1 MSTTEYTVEEMKSL
15 LKNMSGM
22 YDLARV
28 VDPIECRILNFQ
40 NDGTV
45 TMNETCYGIW
55 NAGQK
60 CINCSSAIAC
70 RTGCH
75 QEKAEHFHN
84 KVFHIQSN
92 PVTLKLPDGDSY
104 DAVVEL
110 VSIEN
115 ENVAEEGANDR
126 AAENIDHMA
135 AQYQSIHDEMTKVL
149 NAGAFYEMARGHII
163 KNPDLSWVLIS
174 ANIMNFRLV
183 NTLFG
188 VLKGNEVL
196 IKTAEMLKRI
206 SGEAR
211 GLCGRLGSDQFA
223 LLLPQNKYCEDTLLS
238 IQRDLAE
245 AFNAGIYTFII
256 HFGVYEVDDPSVP
269 ISVMYGRANS
279 ALRTIRES
287 LKDTVA
293 YFDSELLKKLLFE
306 QEIIGNFKRALRER
320 QFHMYL
326 QPLVRESGEIYG
338 AEALARWI
346 RPDGSM
352 VMPGDFVCVLEQA
365 GFIHELDMFIW
376 ECAIKQLSAWEDTEK
391 KDLMISVNMSAKDFF
406 SVDVYQVLSDLVD
419 CYQVDAGKLR
429 LEITETALLEEPESC
444 DAVIRR
450 LRKKGFVVEID
461 DFGKGHSSI
470 SMLKDIQADVM
481 KIDMSLLHEVESK
494 PRSKIIL
501 KSIIGMAN
509 DLGME
514 VITEGVETEKQVK
527 MLSDMGCH
535 QFQGFYFA
543 RPIPAE
549 EFENRY

>member
-223 LLLPQNKYCEDTLLS
+223 LLLPQNKYCEDTLL
-238 IQRDLAE
+238 
-245 AFNAGIYTFII
+245 
-256 HFGVYEVDDPSVP
+256 
-269 ISVMYGRANS
+269 
-279 ALRTIRES
+279 
-287 LKDTVA
+287 
-293 YFDSELLKKLLFE
+293 
-306 QEIIGNFKRALRER
+306 
-320 QFHMYL
+320 
-326 QPLVRESGEIYG
+326 
-338 AEALARWI
+338 
-346 RPDGSM
+346 
-352 VMPGDFVCVLEQA
+352 
-365 GFIHELDMFIW
+365 
-376 ECAIKQLSAWEDTEK
+376 
-391 KDLMISVNMSAKDFF
+391 
-406 SVDVYQVLSDLVD
+406 
-419 CYQVDAGKLR
+419 
-429 LEITETALLEEPESC
+429 
-444 DAVIRR
+444 
-450 LRKKGFVVEID
+450 
-461 DFGKGHSSI
+461 
-470 SMLKDIQADVM
+470 
-481 KIDMSLLHEVESK
+481 
-494 PRSKIIL
+494 
-501 KSIIGMAN
+501 
-509 DLGME
+509 
-514 VITEGVETEKQVK
+514 
-527 MLSDMGCH
+527 
-535 QFQGFYFA
+535 
-543 RPIPAE
+543 
-549 EFENRY
+549 